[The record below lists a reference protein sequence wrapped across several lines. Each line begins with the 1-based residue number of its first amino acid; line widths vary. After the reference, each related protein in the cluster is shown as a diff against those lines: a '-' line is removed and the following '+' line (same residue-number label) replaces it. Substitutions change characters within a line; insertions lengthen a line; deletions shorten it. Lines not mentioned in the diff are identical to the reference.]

1 MLNITADELSWFREL
16 KIGRLLKSEQI
27 THALTNQVFLLT
39 FENKRQYIF
48 KRLNLK
54 ARSVEDR
61 KRELSVQ
68 KAAADKQLTPEVIAS
83 SETYK
88 LQEYITGQVLSE
100 TSVNQD
106 IIELLARQLLRIH
119 QLPAGEAQPQQLAY
133 ELNLLKKQ
141 LNKPLDNNKFL
152 QMLRLA
158 DTLDKSS
165 SRDILCHGDLSVN
178 NVLVSTDQIMILDW
192 EYAVTACAAYDLAF
206 CNCINEF
213 NAAQRKQLIEHYY
226 HLNQENLTQS
236 LEQLKGE
243 CALYFTVFVYINEL
257 WALCFLDEEQ

>member
-1 MLNITADELSWFREL
+1 MLNITTDELSWFSEL

-39 FENKRQYIF
+39 FENNLQYIF

-61 KRELSVQ
+61 KRELAVQ
-68 KAAADKQLTPEVIAS
+68 KTAAEKGLTAKVIAVCDA
-83 SETYK
+83 YK
-88 LQEYITGQVLSE
+88 LQEYIPGQVLSHAL
-100 TSVNQD
+100 VKQN
-106 IIELLARQLLRIH
+106 ILELLARQLQRIH
-119 QLPAGEAQPQQLAY
+119 QLPAGSAQPQQLVY

-141 LNKPLDNNKFL
+141 LNKPVDNNKFA

-158 DTLDKSS
+158 DRLDKSS

-178 NVLVSTDQIMILDW
+178 NVLISDQQQIMILDW

-206 CNCINEF
+206 CSCINEF
-213 NAAQRKQLIEHYY
+213 NAAQREQLIEHYY
-226 HLNQENLTQS
+226 CLNQENLTQS
-236 LEQLKGE
+236 LKQLKDE

-257 WALCFLDEEQ
+257 WALCFLPE